1 MDRHE
6 LWQNVDNYKR
16 KMFVKNE
23 IKKQLLK
30 SIKKNKYMTY
40 MQRTR
45 ASFYLSNLPK
55 IATITYV
62 NNRCTVSGR
71 SQSVDRKTR
80 TSRFV
85 FRQSMYKSDL
95 PGFGR
100 AS

>member
-1 MDRHE
+1 
-6 LWQNVDNYKR
+6 
-16 KMFVKNE
+16 MFVKNE

-40 MQRTR
+40 MQRAR

-62 NNRCTVSGR
+62 NSRCASGGR

-85 FRQSMYKSDL
+85 FRQNMYKSDL
-95 PGFGR
+95 PGFSR
-100 AS
+100 ASW